1 MSYSCYAVK
10 KGYIPGIYFSWDEC
24 KKNVNGFPNA
34 EYKGFKAESDAREYL
49 SELFKTVEK
58 EKEKSNEEK
67 EAETETKKEKKKT
80 PILGTVQVQES
91 PYAFVDG
98 SFNALTGVYGY
109 GGFLVHD
116 NTKEILQGCGC
127 EPEMASMR
135 NVAGEVLGSVAAITE
150 AISLGLKEITI
161 YYDYLGIE
169 MWATGKW
176 KRNKE
181 GTKAYY
187 NFVQKS
193 KEIIQIRFVKTKAH
207 SGVEGNEEA
216 DRLAKEAVGIK

>member
-1 MSYSCYAVK
+1 MGYSCDAVEQK
-10 KGYIPGIYFSWDEC
+10 DFRNTSNIGNFMTEFQKVVEQ
-24 KKNVNGFPNA
+24 
-34 EYKGFKAESDAREYL
+34 
-49 SELFKTVEK
+49 EK
-58 EKEKSNEEK
+58 EKEDEKMKTEEK
-67 EAETETKKEKKKT
+67 EKKKKT
-80 PILGTVQVQES
+80 PILGAVQVQES

-98 SFNALTGVYGY
+98 SYNATTGVYGY
-109 GGFLVHD
+109 GGFLIHD
-116 NTKEILQGCGC
+116 NTKEILQGNGN

-161 YYDYLGIE
+161 YYDYMGIE

-176 KRNKE
+176 KRNKA

-193 KEIIQIRFVKTKAH
+193 KESIQIRFVKTKAH

-216 DRLAKEAVGIK
+216 DRLAKEAVGLL